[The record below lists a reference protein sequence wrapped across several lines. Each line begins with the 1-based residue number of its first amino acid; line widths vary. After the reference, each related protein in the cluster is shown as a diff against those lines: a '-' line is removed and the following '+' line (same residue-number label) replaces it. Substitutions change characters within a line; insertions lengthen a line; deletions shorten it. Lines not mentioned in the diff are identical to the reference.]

1 MALKKE
7 YIWAITNEGEK
18 RLAEL
23 GYKQELNRN
32 WSVNSDRLPGG
43 KVVFD
48 YEFFTSSGNAQI
60 LGQWVQ

>member
-32 WSVNSDRLPGG
+32 WSVNSDRL
-43 KVVFD
+43 
-48 YEFFTSSGNAQI
+48 T
-60 LGQWVQ
+60 